1 MFEQFTTSNHN
12 LGPADLDVVPRF
24 AGPHT
29 FARLPR
35 LDQVSRYDVA
45 VVGVPF
51 DAGTS
56 YRPGARFGPQAIRM
70 GSKLLREYHP
80 HLNAEPFAAQ
90 QVADAGDIG
99 CDPFNIHE
107 AMAAV
112 ERGADALLEDGAKL
126 VTLGGDHTIAVPLLR
141 AMNRV
146 HGPVALVHF
155 DAHLDTWETHFNAR
169 FTHGTPF
176 RRAAEESLFVADHS
190 MHVGIRGSVYDRSD
204 YGADADLGFGIIGT
218 WETDDIGVRGVIERL
233 RERVDGYPVYLSID
247 IDVLDPAFAPGT
259 GTPEIGGFST
269 RELAAILRGFQGLPI
284 VGLDVVEVAPAY
296 DHAEVTALA
305 AANIAYDVIAM
316 MAPPRD
322 EPRENPRTTAAAE
335 TLA

>member
-1 MFEQFTTSNHN
+1 VFEQFTTSDRN
-12 LGPADLDVVPRF
+12 LGPADLDVLPRF

-35 LDQVSRYDVA
+35 LDQVSRYDIA

-80 HLNAEPFAAQ
+80 HLNAEPFHTQ
-90 QVADAGDIG
+90 QVVDAGDIG
-99 CDPFNIHE
+99 CDPFSIHE
-107 AMAAV
+107 AMGAI
-112 ERGADALLEDGAKL
+112 ERGADALLDTGAKL

-141 AMNRV
+141 AMHRV

-176 RRAAEESLFVADHS
+176 RRAAEERLFVVDHS
-190 MHVGIRGSVYDRSD
+190 MHVGIRGSVYDRGD

-218 WETDDIGVRGVIERL
+218 WETDDIGVKGVIERL
-233 RERVDGYPVYLSID
+233 RDRIDGYPVYLSID

-269 RELAAILRGFQGLPI
+269 RELAAILRGLQGMPI

-305 AANIAYDVIAM
+305 AANVAYDVIAM
-316 MAPPRD
+316 MAPQRG
-322 EPRENPRTTAAAE
+322 EPAVTPQTVAAAG
-335 TLA
+335 TVA